1 MWGAIKLSDVHDI
14 AFVLEDSGLV
24 VVYIEIVRCRENR
37 HDGGKPSRFGFPI
50 HSVAGSRN
58 EML

>member
-1 MWGAIKLSDVHDI
+1 MRGAVKLSDVHHI
-14 AFVLEDSGLV
+14 AFVLEYSGLV
-24 VVYIEIVRCRENR
+24 VVHIKIVRCGENR

-50 HSVAGSRN
+50 HSVAGSCN